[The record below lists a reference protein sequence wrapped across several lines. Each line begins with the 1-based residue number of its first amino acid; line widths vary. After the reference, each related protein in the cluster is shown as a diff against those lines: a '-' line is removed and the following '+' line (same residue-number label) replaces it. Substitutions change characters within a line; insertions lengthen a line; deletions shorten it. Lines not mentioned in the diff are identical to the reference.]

1 MTTKKKVQKHIE
13 KGRFYHFHEGS
24 KSGHPGKVYW
34 KNDNKNL
41 YLAITVGT
49 SNGSHRT
56 KITPTSKKVQQ
67 SFVHSRPLLAKRK
80 DIGSVRYDV
89 KISKKDKDLIKAVKR
104 RNYRES
110 PSIKA
115 KDRRY
120 MKRRFKKQ

>member
-1 MTTKKKVQKHIE
+1 MTRKKLVQKHIE

-56 KITPTSKKVQQ
+56 KITPTSKNVQQ

-80 DIGSVRYDV
+80 DIGSRRYDV
-89 KISKKDKDLIKAVKR
+89 EILKKDKDLIKAVIR

-120 MKRRFKKQ
+120 MKRKYKKQ

>member
-1 MTTKKKVQKHIE
+1 MTRKKLVQKHIE

-56 KITPTSKKVQQ
+56 KIGSTGKNIDVAYISN
-67 SFVHSRPLLAKRK
+67 RPLLAKRK
-80 DIGSVRYDV
+80 DIGSRRDDV
-89 KISKKDKDLIKAVKR
+89 KIPKKDKDIIKAIKKKQ
-104 RNYRES
+104 YRET

-120 MKRRFKKQ
+120 MKHRFRKQ